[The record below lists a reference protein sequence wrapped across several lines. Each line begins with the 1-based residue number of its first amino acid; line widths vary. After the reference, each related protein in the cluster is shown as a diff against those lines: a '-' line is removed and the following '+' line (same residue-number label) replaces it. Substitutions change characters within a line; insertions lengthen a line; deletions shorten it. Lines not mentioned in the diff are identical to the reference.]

1 MVGRIAMAIVLGGVI
16 GLSQYKKR
24 KDDRRNSK

>member
-16 GLSQYKKR
+16 GLAQYKKR